1 MYSIFESAA
10 HHIFNS
16 VRHSRFDVPREL
28 KIVCVERERELDVPR
43 ALKIVCVEREW
54 ELDVPRELK
63 QFVNW
68 TLNT

>member
-16 VRHSRFDVPREL
+16 VRHSRFDVPRGLKLVCVERGREFDVPREL

-43 ALKIVCVEREW
+43 
-54 ELDVPRELK
+54 ELK
-63 QFVNW
+63 
-68 TLNT
+68 